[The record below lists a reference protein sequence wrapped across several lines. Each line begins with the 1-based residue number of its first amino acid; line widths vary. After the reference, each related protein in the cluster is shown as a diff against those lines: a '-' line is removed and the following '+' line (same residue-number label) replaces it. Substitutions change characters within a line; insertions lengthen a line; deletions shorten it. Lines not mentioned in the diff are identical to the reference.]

1 MTECIRCNRALG
13 FLSSKHQTE
22 VGILCGRCFGTW
34 RDEIMLGFAK
44 TYLADKTPQS
54 LYYIQNISADYGAF
68 LRKRSVELLRRHVHS
83 LLSESRRSPQVG
95 LQSDQIDGLIQRTS
109 SYETVLD
116 FLDDLEKLLNLFRGK
131 GVATN
136 FRELISLFSDLA
148 HDGVNQEMDKVVKPA
163 YRMIAKKLGGT
174 ADPKLMVQEFMELDF
189 TPDEKMYISRF
200 LTQFGLRFEGK
211 ALERLIEEARGE
223 VELRRFEKRLGRQS
237 LPAIGDI
244 DDLDGYEFEAYLKK
258 LFRVQGYDVLQTPL
272 SRDQGADLICAK
284 AGEKTVVQ
292 AKRYT
297 GRVSNRAIQ
306 EVVAARG
313 YYGADRAM
321 VVTTSS
327 FTADA
332 IELAI
337 SNEVELW
344 DGDRLKE
351 LISDLTMGES
361 KWQSRQQITV
371 AYTEGQDTYRVKV
384 PCVYCKEESFH
395 LLSPSQAGRLRVECP
410 NCGGGMELESANM
423 TWTCP
428 LCSKAFDSRDGFD
441 KHEGTCEMRPEEL

>member
-1 MTECIRCNRALG
+1 MTQCIRCSRALG

-22 VGILCGRCFGTW
+22 MGILCGHCFGTW
-34 RDEIMLGFAK
+34 RDEIMLGYAN
-44 TYLADKTPQS
+44 TYLADRTPES
-54 LYYIQNISADYGAF
+54 LYYIQNIGADYGAF
-68 LRKRSVELLRRHVHS
+68 LRRRSVELLRRHVHS
-83 LLSESRRSPQVG
+83 LLLESRKSPKVG

-116 FLDDLEKLLNLFRGK
+116 FLDDLEKLLNLLREK

-148 HDGVNQEMDKVVKPA
+148 HGGVNQELDKFVKPA
-163 YRMIAKKLGGT
+163 SRIIAEKLGGI
-174 ADPKLMVQEFMELDF
+174 ADPKLMVQEFLELDF
-189 TPDEKMYISRF
+189 TPNKKMYISRF
-200 LTQFGLRFEGK
+200 LTQSGLRFEGK

-237 LPAIGDI
+237 LPVIGDI

-284 AGEKTVVQ
+284 AGEKIVVQ
-292 AKRYT
+292 AKKYT
-297 GRVSNRAIQ
+297 GKVSNRAVQ
-306 EVVAARG
+306 EVVAAKG
-313 YYGADRAM
+313 YYGADRAL

-337 SNEVELW
+337 SNKVELW
-344 DGDRLKE
+344 DGDRLRE

-361 KWQSRQQITV
+361 KWQSTQKITV
-371 AYTEGQDTYRVKV
+371 AYAEGQDAYRVKV
-384 PCVYCKEESFH
+384 PCGYCKEESYH

-410 NCGGGMELESANM
+410 KCGGGMTLESANM
-423 TWTCP
+423 IWTCP
-428 LCSKAFDSRDGFD
+428 LCSSVFDSQDAYS
-441 KHEGTCEMRPEEL
+441 KHEVTCEMSPEKL